1 MSPGPIDRIRQTRR
15 LLRSEG
21 ASGVAAR
28 VGDRVAR
35 RLSPPDRVELDVTR
49 EELMRA
55 ADVAASG
62 WKLPP
67 TLPHEPGEPL
77 TIAWV
82 SVATGGFG
90 SGGHTTMLRH
100 IEALEQAGHRCVLY
114 FTDSHGWSIEQHR
127 RMVHEWWPT
136 LKADV
141 RDAAYGIEDAHAIFA
156 TSWPTA
162 YTVLASKA
170 RGKRF
175 YLVMDYEPW
184 FYPQSSN
191 ALLAEATYRF
201 GFHGVT
207 GGRWLAELL
216 LRDFGMAADHFDF
229 ASDLDMYALDPHAER
244 TGICYYARYS
254 KPRRAFEIG
263 MLALELF
270 AQRHPEVDIHLYGDT
285 IKRLP
290 FRAVSHGHVQ
300 PAELNQLY
308 NRCIAGL
315 VLSATNVSLVP
326 HEMLAAGC
334 IPVVNDNEF
343 GRIVLDNDDVVYAGS
358 TPFELADALSR
369 LVERPAAERQSAA
382 EAAAASVDGRT
393 WDEEGAAVERIVRSV
408 VDGVAVA

>member
-15 LLRSEG
+15 LLQTEG
-21 ASGVAAR
+21 ASGVATR
-28 VGDRVAR
+28 IGNRVAR
-35 RLSPPDRVELDVTR
+35 KLSPPDRVSLDIPR
-49 EELMRA
+49 DELMRA
-55 ADVAASG
+55 AEIAAAG
-62 WKLPP
+62 WELPP
-67 TLPHEPGEPL
+67 LLPHTPGEPL

-100 IEALEQAGHRCVLY
+100 IEALERAGHRCVLY
-114 FTDSHGWSIEQHR
+114 FTDRHGWSIEQHR
-127 RMVHEWWPT
+127 RMIRDWWPS
-136 LKADV
+136 LKAEV
-141 RDAAYGIEDAHAIFA
+141 RDAADGIEDAHAIFA

-162 YTVLASKA
+162 YTVLASPA

-175 YLVMDYEPW
+175 YLVMDFEPW
-184 FYPQSSN
+184 FYPQGSE

-207 GGRWLAELL
+207 GGRWLVELMQ
-216 LRDFGMAADHFDF
+216 REYGMSADSFDF
-229 ASDLDMYALDPHAER
+229 ACDLDLYNLDPEAER

-270 AQRHPEVDIHLYGDT
+270 AEMHPEVDIHLYGDSL
-285 IKRLP
+285 KHVP
-290 FRAVSHGHVQ
+290 FRAINHGTMT
-300 PAELNQLY
+300 PAELNGLY
-308 NRCIAGL
+308 NRCVAGL

-343 GRIVLDNDDVVYAGS
+343 GRIVLDNDEVAYAGA
-358 TPFELADALSR
+358 TPFELANALSA
-369 LVERPAAERQSAA
+369 LVTRSSAER
-382 EAAAASVDGRT
+382 AAAARAAADSVEGRS
-393 WDEEGAAVERIVRSV
+393 WHDEGDEVERIIRSV
-408 VDGVAVA
+408 IDGVTVA